1 MKIQELVEAGLIRR
15 ALNATPS
22 GFSAGFAKGAGK
34 ELTGKISG
42 GGEKGQK
49 GLKQLGLNL
58 TELRDG
64 IKAALAKQ
72 ELTSSQSKELQRFMD
87 IITTGSY

>member
-1 MKIQELVEAGLIRR
+1 MKISELVEAGFIRK
-15 ALNATPS
+15 ALDATPS

-34 ELTGKISG
+34 EIAGKFSA

-72 ELTSSQSKELQRFMD
+72 ELTSSQSKELQRLMD
-87 IITTGSY
+87 VITTGSY